1 MPWKPAAPLAASSP
15 SKALETPH
23 LCCQP
28 RSLSCF
34 LSLLSLLGPLL
45 DHSLASLCVLD
56 SIPAGFA
63 TPARS
68 DDQTHTPTLDAP
80 PLPSAHTNDSGR
92 QSLPRARGK
101 PSYTSR
107 ATSAIATPRT
117 VSHSLVGEPPSV
129 CYVLLQLWAL
139 RRRKWAGQRATC
151 YVTRLNRLHLRLPRL
166 SRCRCDGCPTRLR
179 EHNTLARSVVRKRA
193 EATETPALRL
203 MWSSATSHPP
213 LDASRKRDASTCF
226 ALHSS
231 LWLATLHIAVTPM
244 LMLGTVPVSS
254 TILLAVVDPTTRR
267 PVASLPGGSTSPCH
281 HRVTG
286 RRTQSHLIQPPG
298 LL

>member
-1 MPWKPAAPLAASSP
+1 MDGYSIPVDAKPGNSWGWHGLPTWKEPLPWKPEAPLAASSP
-15 SKALETPH
+15 SKASETPH

-28 RSLSCF
+28 RSLPCF

-45 DHSLASLCVLD
+45 DHSLASPCVLD
-56 SIPAGFA
+56 SIAIDGLCHASPER
-63 TPARS
+63 RS
-68 DDQTHTPTLDAP
+68 NAHPDTGRA
-80 PLPSAHTNDSGR
+80 PLPSPHTNDSGR
-92 QSLPRARGK
+92 QRPPRARGK

-129 CYVLLQLWAL
+129 CYVLLQLRAL

-179 EHNTLARSVVRKRA
+179 DQNTLARSVVRKKA
-193 EATETPALRL
+193 EATEAPALRL

-213 LDASRKRDASTCF
+213 LDASRKRDAPSCL

-231 LWLATLHIAVTPM
+231 LWLATLYIAVTPC
-244 LMLGTVPVSS
+244 LCSVQYP
-254 TILLAVVDPTTRR
+254 LA
-267 PVASLPGGSTSPCH
+267 ALFS
-281 HRVTG
+281 
-286 RRTQSHLIQPPG
+286 
-298 LL
+298 